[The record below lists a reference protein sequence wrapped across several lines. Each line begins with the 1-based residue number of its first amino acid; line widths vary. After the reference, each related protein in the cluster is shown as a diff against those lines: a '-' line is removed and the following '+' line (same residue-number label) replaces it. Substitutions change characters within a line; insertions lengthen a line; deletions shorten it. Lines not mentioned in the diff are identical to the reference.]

1 MRSSEGALKET
12 EIGGSALRSVD
23 AAAVEHLDLSSA
35 QRRAEWTALV
45 EGGAAGS
52 TFCHHVAWADVL
64 ADALGHEPHYLAVRS
79 DDRIT
84 AILPTIH
91 VRSRLFGDYLLSMPF
106 LNYGGPAGD
115 PAAAPRLAGEAI
127 ALARTLGVDLL
138 ELRTRESGL
147 AGMSESNRKLMVWLD
162 LPDSATTLWDDVF
175 RSKLRGKIK
184 RPMKEGMETRFGVD
198 QLDAFYS
205 VFARNMR
212 DLGTPVLPRRF
223 FDLVAERVPGAMVG
237 AVYHQGEPV
246 AAGFG
251 FLYGTEFEMTWAS
264 SLRESNTMKP
274 NMLLYW
280 DFMQRV
286 IENGGRLFNFGRSTP
301 GSSTHDF
308 KLGWGGYDQPL
319 PWAQWSPGGVAAT
332 PSPDRPVFRAAT
344 AVWSRLPL
352 AISNRLGPLI
362 SPSLP

>member
-1 MRSSEGALKET
+1 MLSSEKTFVQEDAGGPVRSIDGTTIERVDL
-12 EIGGSALRSVD
+12 GSAAL
-23 AAAVEHLDLSSA
+23 
-35 QRRAEWTALV
+35 RAEWSALV
-45 EGGAAGS
+45 GSRPTGS
-52 TFCHHVAWADVL
+52 TFCHHVEWADVL
-64 ADALGHEPHYLAVRS
+64 ADALGHEPYYLAARS
-79 DDRIT
+79 DGEIT

-91 VRSRLFGDYLLSMPF
+91 VRSRLFGNYLLSMPF

-115 PAAAPRLAGEAI
+115 PAAAPQLAAEAI
-127 ALARTLGVDLL
+127 GLARELGVDLL

-147 AGMSESNRKLMVWLD
+147 ADMSESNRKLMVWLD
-162 LPDSATTLWDDVF
+162 LPDSATALWDDVF

-184 RPMKEGMETRFGVD
+184 RPMKEGMETRFGAD

-223 FDLVAERVPGAMVG
+223 FELVAERIPGAMIG
-237 AVYHQGEPV
+237 AVYHQGQAV

-286 IENGGRLFNFGRSTP
+286 IEQGGRLFNFGRSTP

-362 SPSLP
+362 SPGLP